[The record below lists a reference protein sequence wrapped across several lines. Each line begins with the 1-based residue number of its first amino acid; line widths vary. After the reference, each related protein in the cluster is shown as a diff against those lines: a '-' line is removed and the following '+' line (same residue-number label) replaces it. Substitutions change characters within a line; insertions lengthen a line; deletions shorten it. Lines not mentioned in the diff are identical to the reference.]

1 MRSRFGGCPVI
12 ERGHVVVG
20 AGIMGL
26 WSALRLREMGHDVLL
41 VDAWEPGHSRATS
54 ADESRVTRCGYGGSR
69 LYASCARRSQRIW
82 RRCERQWGIPLFH
95 RCGVLWMVAGDEPY
109 ARRCLEDLAAL

>member
-54 ADESRVTRCGYGGSR
+54 ADESRVIRCGYGGSR
-69 LYASCARRSQRIW
+69 LYAEWSRRSRELW
-82 RRCERQWGIPLFH
+82 ARFEERCGVTLFH
-95 RCGVLWMVAGDEPY
+95 RCGVLWMVAG
-109 ARRCLEDLAAL
+109 